1 LPIQWL
7 STGLAVSTDLL
18 IGFGTAISAPWPLL
32 VVAGLA
38 ALRVHQRR
46 AAFGWLFIL
55 GLGFLAGQVA
65 EPLAHAAAT
74 QPSAQPLQ
82 TAAVAANML
91 LPVA

>member
-38 ALRVHQRR
+38 ALRVH
-46 AAFGWLFIL
+46 
-55 GLGFLAGQVA
+55 
-65 EPLAHAAAT
+65 
-74 QPSAQPLQ
+74 
-82 TAAVAANML
+82 
-91 LPVA
+91 